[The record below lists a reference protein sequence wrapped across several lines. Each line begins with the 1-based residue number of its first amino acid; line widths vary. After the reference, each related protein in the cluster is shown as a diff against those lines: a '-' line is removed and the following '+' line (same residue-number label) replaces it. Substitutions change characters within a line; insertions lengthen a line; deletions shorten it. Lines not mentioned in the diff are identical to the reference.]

1 MYPLLLAARYLRS
14 RLIPLIAVGAVA
26 LCVALVVIV
35 VSVMSGFLDMLRSSG
50 KSLLGDVIVS
60 APLGGMPYYGD
71 FIVELEAMPEVEAAT
86 PLVDTLGLLR
96 MPYPAGGRKEV
107 VPVQVWAIDPV
118 SFARVTDYRDD
129 LYWQGRDEATRGAML
144 EDDPRL
150 SLGDSLLEQGATLR
164 TSEGRPGIVLGMH
177 VSIANARQRD
187 GSYRPRYDWFMPG
200 METILTVVPIGES
213 GRVGAQRDCQLQIVN
228 ELQTGVYEIDK
239 NRVFAPLPVAQE
251 LLQLDAAPIVD
262 TNAAPGPDGSF
273 PIIGTSPARVTK
285 VLVRASE
292 GVSPDA
298 LRSLVEVRLGAFTD
312 RINADPS
319 LRGRVPSNIG
329 VLTWEQQLRDII
341 APVEKEREMMR
352 ILFSIIYLV
361 CAGLILSIFWA
372 IVAEKTRD
380 IGILRAVGAS
390 RLGILSTFLGYGL
403 TIGIIGSA
411 AGVILAALVVRRIND
426 IHDAIGQD
434 APAWSW
440 IAAFAVAGVAALATL
455 RYARRSILLRTL
467 LCGIT
472 AATTAIVGVALLLH
486 QGTLIWDPAVY
497 YFVDIPSAV
506 DWPTALFTALGGIL
520 FSVIGAAIPAAKAAD
535 TDPVEALRYG

>member
-35 VSVMSGFLDMLRSSG
+35 VSVMSGFLDMLRNSG

-60 APLGGMPYYGD
+60 APLGGMPYYGQ
-71 FIVELEAMPEVEAAT
+71 FIEELESMPEVEAAT

-96 MPYPAGGRKEV
+96 MPYPAGNRKEV
-107 VPVQVWAIDPV
+107 VPVQVWAIDPP
-118 SFARVTDYRDD
+118 SFARVTNFRDD
-129 LYWQGRDEATRGAML
+129 LYWQGRDDDTRESMMP
-144 EDDPRL
+144 DDPRL
-150 SLGDSLLEQGATLR
+150 ALGDSLLGQGANLR
-164 TSEGRPGIVLGMH
+164 DADGQPGIVLGMH

-200 METILTVVPIGES
+200 METVLTVVPIGES
-213 GRVGAQRDCQLQIVN
+213 GRVGAQRDRRFEIVN

-239 NRVFAPLPVAQE
+239 NRVFVPLEVAQE
-251 LLQLDAAPIVD
+251 LLQLDAAPVVD
-262 TNAAPGPDGSF
+262 TSADPGPDGNF
-273 PIIGTSPARVTK
+273 PVIGTSPARVTK

-292 GVSPDA
+292 GISPDA
-298 LRSLVEVRLGAFTD
+298 LRSLVEARLTAFTD
-312 RINADPS
+312 RVNGDPT

-390 RLGILSTFLGYGL
+390 RLGILSTFLAYGL
-403 TIGIIGSA
+403 TIGVIGSA
-411 AGVILAALVVRRIND
+411 VGVALAALVVRRIND

-434 APAWSW
+434 APTWSW
-440 IAAFAVAGVAALATL
+440 VAALGIAATASVMAL
-455 RYARRSILLRTL
+455 RYAKRGVLLRTL
-467 LCGIT
+467 LWSIT
-472 AATTAIVGVALLLH
+472 AATTAIIGVALLLH
-486 QGTLIWDPAVY
+486 EGTLIWDPAVY

-520 FSVIGAAIPAAKAAD
+520 FSVVGAAIPAAKAAD